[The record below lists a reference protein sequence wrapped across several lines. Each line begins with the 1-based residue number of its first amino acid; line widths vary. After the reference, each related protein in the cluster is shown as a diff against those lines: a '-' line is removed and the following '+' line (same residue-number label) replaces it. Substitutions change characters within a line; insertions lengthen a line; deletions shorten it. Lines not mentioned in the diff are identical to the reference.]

1 MATKIP
7 ESNVA
12 YQAIEMLRGN
22 KQYGDTLADTLREI
36 KKYKPEQLEE
46 KGITKGGKINA
57 EGLWTYANK
66 AAEGLLAKQNLDPK
80 DPRWK
85 ASYAAINNVV
95 KQFGGKG
102 VTTDLVEAVIGVYL
116 QTATQ
121 YVAER
126 DQQIV
131 ATLPTDKGREATLK
145 IAEITGNNVVYGPW
159 IKGAIDPTEV
169 AGIKGQLEG
178 QLREKVNTAI
188 ATGTIDDLIK
198 KAA

>member
-1 MATKIP
+1 MEDKP
-7 ESNVA
+7 KPSVA
-12 YQAIEMLRGN
+12 YQAIEMLRSN
-22 KQYGDTLADTLREI
+22 KQYGDAIADSLRDL

-57 EGLWTYANK
+57 EGLWNYANK
-66 AAEGLLAKQNLDPK
+66 VAEELLGRQNLDPK

-85 ASYAAINNVV
+85 ASYQAISSLV
-95 KQFGGKG
+95 KQFGAKG
-102 VTTDLVEAVIGVYL
+102 VTSDLVEALIGVYL

-121 YVAER
+121 YVAEK

-131 ATLPTDKGREATLK
+131 ATLPTEEGKKTTMK
-145 IAEITGNNVVYGPW
+145 IAEATGNNVVYGPW
-159 IKGAIDPTEV
+159 ISGATDPTEV

-178 QLREKVNTAI
+178 QLREKVTTAI
-188 ATGTIDDLIK
+188 ATGTIDDLL